1 MGSWGITER
10 ESDYGLDLLATIA
23 AAQLKAADF
32 AVFNVAEAMDVITAD
47 IMEEIRKANRGCPA
61 KTLVHFFGISF
72 PQKFTHGALL
82 IAECLADY
90 YRTGE
95 LVITEYVGKNYDPVD
110 HRIKE
115 FIVTEADLMI
125 LLDEL
130 QSVQD
135 LEHEYYQSWFSEDIR
150 QKWLTHIQAV
160 YQTLSEHL

>member
-23 AAQLKAADF
+23 ATQLKAVDF
-32 AVFNVAEAMDVITAD
+32 AVFNVAEAMDVITAH
-47 IMEEIRKANRGCPA
+47 IMEVIRKDCRSCSAE
-61 KTLVHFFGISF
+61 TLVHFFGINF

-95 LVITEYVGKNYDPVD
+95 LIVTEYVGGNDDPVD
-110 HRIKE
+110 HHIKE
-115 FIVTEADLMI
+115 FIVTGADLKI

-130 QSVQD
+130 QSVQNP
-135 LEHEYYQSWFSEDIR
+135 EHEYYQSWFCEDTR
-150 QKWLTHIQAV
+150 QQWLTHIQAV